1 MKYSLLK
8 NKATGI
14 RSIRI
19 NKTGEKIAENDNPI
33 EYARL
38 RKLALKNLDKA
49 SINDAMKSLG
59 LTKVIG
65 PVSGKVYWE

>member
-8 NKATGI
+8 NKSTGI

-19 NKTGEKIAENDNPI
+19 NKTGEKISENDNPV
-33 EYARL
+33 EYSRL
-38 RKLALKNLDKA
+38 RKLALNNLNKA
-49 SINDAMKSLG
+49 NFNDAMKGIG
-59 LTKVIG
+59 LTRVIG